1 MSAPESQAGISAAS
15 AEVLAKTIA
24 GVVERQL
31 TQHTQQFEAKLAEQ
45 QQALE
50 AYQNTLQSALEER
63 LADLAKH
70 QQLSINEIN
79 NKLIESSAFGGSRDA
94 DSGGGG
100 IDSGELVTLRE
111 QIDASS
117 AAAHARI
124 DELAKASRRF
134 DEQASALVQH
144 VNDTSQALSLRMDD
158 GNQALATAVEERF
171 GFVRSTLESFGP
183 EIQRQLTE
191 HAKALAERVDFTDSK
206 ITDRMLAMEDRVVE
220 QNGTKIAGLEATI
233 GRIGSGFDEAI
244 AALSQRMLELEN
256 SLGQSILHIN
266 VLTEQVSKM
275 DSKAIEG
282 IKEQLSAAV
291 GEAMLVRI
299 EIDRVAASTDEKIG
313 KASLRMAEIESLLGD
328 EMDVSATVQLERLD
342 ELERAIAELDPDQF
356 VRKADPGAP
365 RAASNGPALNGPAL
379 NGTATNG
386 TPTNGTAP
394 GGTGTTGA
402 DPAERS
408 LSSF

>member
-1 MSAPESQAGISAAS
+1 MSAPSPQ
-15 AEVLAKTIA
+15 EVLATTIA
-24 GVVERQL
+24 SAVERQL
-31 TQHTQQFEAKLAEQ
+31 TQQAAAMTKQFEARLAEQ
-45 QQALE
+45 QQAID
-50 AYQNTLQSALEER
+50 AYQKALQTALEER
-63 LADLAKH
+63 LVDFAKH
-70 QQLSINEIN
+70 QQITLNELS
-79 NKLIESSAFGGSRDA
+79 NKVIESSAASGMRDT
-94 DSGGGG
+94 DSGGGGG

-144 VNDTSQALSLRMDD
+144 VNDTSQALTLRMDD

-171 GFVRSTLESFGP
+171 GFVRATLESFGP
-183 EIQRQLTE
+183 EIQRQIAEQATT
-191 HAKALAERVDFTDSK
+191 LAQRVDFTENK

-256 SLGQSILHIN
+256 SLSQVILHTN
-266 VLTEQVSKM
+266 VLTEQISQV

-282 IKEQLSAAV
+282 IREQLSAAV

-299 EIDRVAASTDEKIG
+299 EIDRVSATTDERLDKT
-313 KASLRMAEIESLLGD
+313 ALRMAEIESLLGD
-328 EMDVSATVQLERLD
+328 EMDVSASVQLERLD
-342 ELERAIAELDPDQF
+342 ELERAISALDPDQF
-356 VRKADPGAP
+356 VRKVDPNAP
-365 RAASNGPALNGPAL
+365 NNTGRAP
-379 NGTATNG
+379 
-386 TPTNGTAP
+386 
-394 GGTGTTGA
+394 
-402 DPAERS
+402 ERS
-408 LSSF
+408 LSSS

>member
-1 MSAPESQAGISAAS
+1 MRGPAAGRGMSANPPQSGMSAATT
-15 AEVLAKTIA
+15 EVLATTIA
-24 GVVERQL
+24 SAVERQL
-31 TQHTQQFEAKLAEQ
+31 TQHAKQFEAKLAEQ
-45 QQALE
+45 QQA
-50 AYQNTLQSALEER
+50 ADAFQKALQTALEER
-63 LADLAKH
+63 LADFSKH
-70 QQLSINEIN
+70 QQLSLNEIS
-79 NKLIESSAFGGSRDA
+79 NKIVETSAFSGGRDA
-94 DSGGGG
+94 DSGGGGG

-111 QIDASS
+111 QIDAAS

-144 VNDTSQALSLRMDD
+144 VNDTSQALTIRMDD
-158 GNQALATAVEERF
+158 GNQALASAVEERF
-171 GFVRSTLESFGP
+171 GFVRTTLEAFGP

-191 HAKALAERVDFTDSK
+191 HATALAQRVDFTDQK

-244 AALSQRMLELEN
+244 AALSQRMLDLEN
-256 SLGQSILHIN
+256 NLGQSILHIN
-266 VLTEQVSKM
+266 VLTEQVGKM

-282 IKEQLSAAV
+282 VKEQLSAAV

-313 KASLRMAEIESLLGD
+313 KANLRMAEIESLLGD
-328 EMDVSATVQLERLD
+328 EMDVSASVQLERLD
-342 ELERAIAELDPDQF
+342 ELERAISALDPDQF
-356 VRKADPGAP
+356 VRKVDPGAP
-365 RAASNGPALNGPAL
+365 RGTGAADGT
-379 NGTATNG
+379 GTATGPTG
-386 TPTNGTAP
+386 TPT
-394 GGTGTTGA
+394 
-402 DPAERS
+402 AERS

>member
-1 MSAPESQAGISAAS
+1 MNAPTPQPSPQD
-15 AEVLAKTIA
+15 VLATAIA
-24 GVVERQL
+24 TAVERQL
-31 TQHTQQFEAKLAEQ
+31 TEHAATITAQFEA
-45 QQALE
+45 
-50 AYQNTLQSALEER
+50 R
-63 LADLAKH
+63 LADFA
-70 QQLSINEIN
+70 QQQQRTINELN
-79 NKLIESSAFGGSRDA
+79 NKIIETAALSGGVA
-94 DSGGGG
+94 DGGGGGG

-124 DELAKASRRF
+124 DDLAKSARRF

-171 GFVRSTLESFGP
+171 GFVRATLEAFGP
-183 EIQRQLTE
+183 EISRQLAEQAT
-191 HAKALAERVDFTDSK
+191 ALASRVDFTENK

-244 AALSQRMLELEN
+244 AALSQRIIELEN
-256 SLGQSILHIN
+256 SLSQVILHTN
-266 VLTEQVSKM
+266 VLTEQISQV

-282 IKEQLSAAV
+282 IREQLSAAV

-299 EIDRVAASTDEKIG
+299 EIDRVAATTDERLDRAG
-313 KASLRMAEIESLLGD
+313 LRMAEIESLLSD
-328 EMDVSATVQLERLD
+328 EMDVSASVQLERLD
-342 ELERAIAELDPDQF
+342 ELERAISALDPNQF
-356 VRKADPGAP
+356 VRKTDPGV
-365 RAASNGPALNGPAL
+365 S
-379 NGTATNG
+379 GTAS
-386 TPTNGTAP
+386 A
-394 GGTGTTGA
+394 A
-402 DPAERS
+402 PAETDRN

>member
-1 MSAPESQAGISAAS
+1 MSAPTAQPGMSAATT
-15 AEVLAKTIA
+15 EVLVKTIA
-24 GVVERQL
+24 AAVEKQL
-31 TQHTQQFEAKLAEQ
+31 TDNVANITKQFEARLTEQ
-45 QQALE
+45 QQA
-50 AYQNTLQSALEER
+50 AAGFQQALQTALEER
-63 LADLAKH
+63 LADFAKH
-70 QQLSINEIN
+70 QQLSLNEFN
-79 NKLIESSAFGGSRDA
+79 NRVIESSAGSGFRDT
-94 DSGGGG
+94 DSGGGGG

-124 DELAKASRRF
+124 DELAKSARRF

-144 VNDTSQALSLRMDD
+144 VNDTSQALTLRMDD

-171 GFVRSTLESFGP
+171 GFVRATLEAFGP
-183 EIQRQLTE
+183 EIQRQLSE
-191 HAKALAERVDFTDSK
+191 QAAALAQRVDFTDHK

-256 SLGQSILHIN
+256 SLSQVILHTN
-266 VLTEQVSKM
+266 VLTEQISQV
-275 DSKAIEG
+275 DGKAIEG

-299 EIDRVAASTDEKIG
+299 EIDRVAATTDERLDR
-313 KASLRMAEIESLLGD
+313 AALRMAEIESLLGD
-328 EMDVSATVQLERLD
+328 EMDVSASVQLERLD
-342 ELERAIAELDPDQF
+342 ELERAISALDPDQF
-356 VRKADPGAP
+356 VRKVDPGAP
-365 RAASNGPALNGPAL
+365 KASGALNGSPE
-379 NGTATNG
+379 
-386 TPTNGTAP
+386 P
-394 GGTGTTGA
+394 GSAAA
-402 DPAERS
+402 DRS